1 MNFDDTYLFAVAFE
15 ILFILI
21 LNNLNFFEAFFV
33 KLSFSWTFSKFAPYL
48 VFFILSFFG
57 FRQIIK
63 IISPKPLPKI
73 TLGVF
78 IFLIPILSYFFLFPI
93 YTGDLVNVGKKVKT
107 NFEFSNKKKLV
118 IIVLPDCPYCH
129 ESMIISKKLIERN
142 PKLEIEYWVTG
153 DVTDSKIEKLKS
165 NRISIIK
172 NPEIDKT
179 IYLTEGVFP
188 TYALTN
194 NKKLE
199 KRWTNNE
206 FGVLALDEIEQFF
219 R

>member
-1 MNFDDTYLFAVAFE
+1 MNFDDTQLFAVAFE

-21 LNNLNFFEAFFV
+21 LNNLNFFEAFFLN
-33 KLSFSWTFSKFAPYL
+33 LSFSWTFSKFAPYL
-48 VFFILSFFG
+48 IIFILSFFG
-57 FRQIIK
+57 FRKIIK
-63 IISPKPLPKI
+63 VISPKPLLKI
-73 TLGVF
+73 TLGIF
-78 IFLIPILSYFFLFPI
+78 IFLLPILSYFFLFPI
-93 YTGDLVNVGKKVKT
+93 YTGDLINAGKKVKT
-107 NFEFSNKKKLV
+107 NFEFSERKKLV
-118 IIVLPDCPYCH
+118 VIVLPDCPYCH

-194 NKKLE
+194 NRNLE